1 MNIIFNFSLAVSLLV
16 TLMYSEEAQGR
27 GLKSEKKN
35 ETKEPKSKSK
45 SKKQKKAE
53 TKNEN
58 EPCMKVILTGT
69 MGGPLIFN
77 GLAGPGTLVT
87 YGTEGNDCS
96 DLKMQVDFG
105 RGTTLRLSELGI
117 VPNDIDAAFITHM
130 HSDHTDDLSIFMQYR
145 WHFFGQPIDVV
156 CSEDVAVF
164 DRTMSCT
171 QLVANIDAAFKAS
184 GEISQRLAENGL
196 RNPGGPSALG
206 NVSTFPVTE
215 DPETVWESP
224 DGAVQVEAIRVNHV
238 GGSCAFRFNTPA
250 GSVTISGMAANDSL
264 DMETRPHSTSDNV
277 EKIAN
282 GSNLLVHSVAHPVL
296 SPTGGSGFP
305 PQLYARQSNAPDI
318 GSLAERA
325 GVPNVMLYHL
335 IPALNNPVHSIWEVP
350 GGPLNVKD
358 YKESV
363 FSGGYSG
370 NVYVGGDLL
379 TIKLPMK

>member
-1 MNIIFNFSLAVSLLV
+1 MNIVFNFSLAVSLLV
-16 TLMYSEEAQGR
+16 TLVFSEEAEAHV
-27 GLKSEKKN
+27 L
-35 ETKEPKSKSK
+35 K
-45 SKKQKKAE
+45 SKKSDKTKVQKIKHKKLKKAN

-69 MGGPLIFN
+69 IGGPLLFN

-130 HSDHTDDLSIFMQYR
+130 HSDHTDDLSNFMQYR
-145 WHFFGQPIDVV
+145 WHFLGQPIDVV

-171 QLVANIDAAFKAS
+171 QLVSNIDAAFKAS
-184 GEISQRLAENGL
+184 GEIDQRLAENSN

-206 NVSTFPVTE
+206 NVSAFPLTE
-215 DPETVWESP
+215 DPEIVWESP
-224 DGAVQVEAIRVNHV
+224 DGAVQVEAIRVNHI

-250 GSVTISGMAANDSL
+250 GNVTISGMAANDSL

-282 GSNLLVHSVAHPVL
+282 GSNLLVHSVVHPIL
-296 SPTGGSGFP
+296 GPTGGSGFP
-305 PQLYARQSNAPDI
+305 PPLYARQSNAPDI

-335 IPALNNPVHSIWEVP
+335 LPALNNPLHAIWEVP
-350 GGPLNVKD
+350 GGALKKED
-358 YKESV
+358 YKDSI

-379 TIKLPMK
+379 TIKLPME